1 MSAIK
6 VGDYVEVKSWEEL
19 VNEFGTEDYE
29 DSKVVPCSGYFT
41 EDMKY
46 LCGFK
51 FEVEEIIGDNVKHLN
66 GVIVQG
72 TKMFIITPDMV
83 KVISEEE
90 YKEFIESD
98 CDCPACSGEHC
109 QSTETLEAEII
120 QELFNKTS
128 ELIEGA
134 SIEALEEFKNVL
146 GKVEEQFSK
155 LHILID
161 EEYKKRKEE
170 ENSISKEEK
179 INKMI
184 DLHERMMKF
193 AEENNHKDFYVF
205 DSDTGKWCIEYN
217 AEDDKI
223 EVNCYCE
230 VYDLL
235 SVYFSSEE
243 LANKAVKLFGKEL
256 LECVKL
262 TQN

>member
-120 QELFNKTS
+120 QELFTTS
-128 ELIEGA
+128 AKGLGHGGNLLLVSEG
-134 SIEALEEFKNVL
+134 IALFRETILTGDALPYRVLDAGMVATNVIGNML
-146 GKVEEQFSK
+146 MVDG
-155 LHILID
+155 
-161 EEYKKRKEE
+161 
-170 ENSISKEEK
+170 
-179 INKMI
+179 
-184 DLHERMMKF
+184 
-193 AEENNHKDFYVF
+193 
-205 DSDTGKWCIEYN
+205 
-217 AEDDKI
+217 
-223 EVNCYCE
+223 
-230 VYDLL
+230 
-235 SVYFSSEE
+235 
-243 LANKAVKLFGKEL
+243 
-256 LECVKL
+256 L
-262 TQN
+262 TRR